1 MKNFFFFQKM
11 EGRRLGCQFC
21 SFYLCYKN
29 KSYEDEQN
37 EKGQGANS
45 SCTDSWEIDRDTVV
59 TIKQEHF
66 GTYIL
71 M

>member
-1 MKNFFFFQKM
+1 MF
-11 EGRRLGCQFC
+11 
-21 SFYLCYKN
+21 LCYKN

-45 SCTDSWEIDRDTVV
+45 SCTGSWEIDRDTVV